1 MRDRSLGLARFT
13 VLAICAVLLS
23 ACNTP
28 ARVGVPDN
36 DAEIDAG
43 LAAGRALAGQPAPL
57 QRVRPG
63 DTLRIVRNTGEAPS
77 ISAFTANSIY
87 ELTLFPVLS
96 DGTFTYPYIGTVQ
109 AAGLTLPQLTAL
121 LQDKLKDVYRETAMT
136 INISQSPGN
145 TVFVG
150 GAVRNTVSLP
160 VTVGPYQD
168 IRAILTQSYNAVQIG
183 ATLKENMRASQ
194 QIAVSTGVDDDGLFV
209 FNFDDERYLP
219 FEGTGAISRWRLDF
233 PHFDGS
239 QKDMIDSI
247 TDIIV
252 HIRYTAKAGSIS
264 PGKSIMAPGT
274 KRASK
279 KPSI

>member
-1 MRDRSLGLARFT
+1 MRDRSLGLIRKIL
-13 VLAICAVLLS
+13 LATCALLLC

-43 LAAGRALAGQPAPL
+43 LAAGRALAGQPAPM

-109 AAGLTLPQLTAL
+109 ATGLTLPQLTAL
-121 LQDKLKDVYRETAMT
+121 LQDKLKDVYRDTAMT

-160 VTVGPYQD
+160 VTVATTLVQAIVGAGGVAPEGNASLVALLRQEDTGLYKTYFFDYSKLLWADSSGPRAPVLLQRGDVVFVPKSSAGDKSDGVNLYFNQLIPFAKSLGFGVNYNLRSQD
-168 IRAILTQSYNAVQIG
+168 
-183 ATLKENMRASQ
+183 
-194 QIAVSTGVDDDGLFV
+194 
-209 FNFDDERYLP
+209 
-219 FEGTGAISRWRLDF
+219 
-233 PHFDGS
+233 
-239 QKDMIDSI
+239 
-247 TDIIV
+247 
-252 HIRYTAKAGSIS
+252 
-264 PGKSIMAPGT
+264 
-274 KRASK
+274 
-279 KPSI
+279 